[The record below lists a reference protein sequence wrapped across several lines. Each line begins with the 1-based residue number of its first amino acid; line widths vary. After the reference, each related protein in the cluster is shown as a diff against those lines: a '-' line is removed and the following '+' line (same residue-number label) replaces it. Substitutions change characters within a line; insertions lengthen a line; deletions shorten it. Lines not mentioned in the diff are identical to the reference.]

1 MFKAYSGVI
10 LPQLFGFLS
19 ILFLGIGLMLTGT
32 NIMMTQKSY
41 SFLKDISVGLAA
53 SVFLG
58 LGSFF
63 LLQWCGIYV

>member
-32 NIMMTQKSY
+32 NIM
-41 SFLKDISVGLAA
+41 
-53 SVFLG
+53 
-58 LGSFF
+58 
-63 LLQWCGIYV
+63 